1 MVLTSP
7 RTHGGN
13 VIKPFSL
20 SLTFIIDLKVVFKFS
35 KIITICFISFF
46 ADLELFWLLFHN
58 YFHHWSVLESDFLRL
73 HPSPWGL
80 LPVRLQL
87 AWPPCRCRLPHLL
100 HIQVRNKKQ
109 TPLFSSINLSLLM
122 QPSQRKCDQALVPY
136 PHFNFPPRLFS
147 CFLLF
152 SA

>member
-87 AWPPCRCRLPHLL
+87 AWPPCRCCLPHLL
-100 HIQVRNKKQ
+100 HIQVRNKRKPNAFFLYQ
-109 TPLFSSINLSLLM
+109 SVIIDAAVPEKVR
-122 QPSQRKCDQALVPY
+122 PSFGAVPT
-136 PHFNFPPRLFS
+136 FQFPATFV
-147 CFLLF
+147 
-152 SA
+152 